1 MYSSGI
7 ELPRVQFSLID
18 YAYIETGS
26 YFTGFDLDNSGKL
39 SKMDNSG
46 IITVIEGESSARYV
60 GEEYG
65 GGVVFHVYKDALGIE
80 RGLVV
85 SIINQ
90 SSSSTYSDIDNISI
104 GVATTWNGQANTNL
118 MSTQVGATSGA
129 WKDCNDYTY
138 DGFSDWYLPA
148 VDELSL
154 LWQNRFNINKTLTT
168 IVGATEIKY
177 GNYWSS
183 TEYIATTAYTFNFY
197 TGYPNDEGKPNP
209 VTVRAIRQ
217 F

>member
-7 ELPRVQFSLID
+7 ELPKVQFSLID

-65 GGVVFHVYKDALGIE
+65 GGVVFHVYKDALGVE
-80 RGLVV
+80 HGLIV

-90 SSSSTYSDIDNISI
+90 SSSSTYSNIDDISI
-104 GVATTWNGQANTNL
+104 GASTTWNGETNTNL

-138 DGFSDWYLPA
+138 GSFSDWYLPA

-154 LWQNRFNINKTLTT
+154 LWQNRYNTNKTLAS
-168 IVGATEIKY
+168 IGGATQI
-177 GNYWSS
+177 GNVNCWSS
-183 TEYIATTAYTFNFY
+183 TEILGPDAYYFTFINGFAG
-197 TGYPNDEGKPNP
+197 TNNKAGIF
-209 VTVRAIRQ
+209 TVRAIRQ